1 MWKEGQASSLRAA
14 INSLDPTYSDLL
26 IMLGDLPG
34 IKSSHIN
41 SIIEEHLLTDNRKS
55 KITIPSFKGQKGN
68 PVIWGRSFFHDLS
81 NLEGDV
87 GGRVLFSQHPAA
99 INLIEMDDPSVV
111 TDTDTP
117 EDFEKFIASQA

>member
-1 MWKEGQASSLRAA
+1 MWEEGQASSLKTAIFTLDAA
-14 INSLDPTYSDLL
+14 YSDLL

-41 SIIEEHLLTDNRKS
+41 RIIEEHLLTNNRKS
-55 KITIPSFKGQKGN
+55 KITVPSYKGQKGN

-87 GGRVLFSQHPAA
+87 GGRALFSEHPAA
-99 INLIEMDDPSVV
+99 INLLEMNDPSVV
-111 TDTDTP
+111 TDADTP
-117 EDFEKFIASQA
+117 EDFEEFFKTES